1 MPESKKKKEVKS
13 KESSIKDLEKYI
25 AYLLDEN
32 KNMKQRVEKIATRLG
47 I

>member
-1 MPESKKKKEVKS
+1 MTVSKKKKEVKQ
-13 KESSIKDLEKYI
+13 KTTSIKDLEKYI

-32 KNMKQRVEKIATRLG
+32 KVMKQRIEKIATRLG

>member
-1 MPESKKKKEVKS
+1 MTVSKKKKEVKQ
-13 KESSIKDLEKYI
+13 KTTSIKDLEKYI

-32 KNMKQRVEKIATRLG
+32 KTMKQQINKISIRLG